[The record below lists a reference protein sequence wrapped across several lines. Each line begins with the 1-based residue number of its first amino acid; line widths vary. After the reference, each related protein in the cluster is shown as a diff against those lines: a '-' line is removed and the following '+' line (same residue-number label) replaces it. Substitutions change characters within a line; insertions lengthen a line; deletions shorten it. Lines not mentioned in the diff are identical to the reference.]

1 VPTAI
6 PASPTMG
13 PRLVPAGSRQLTA
26 AELAY
31 LELPPLTEAQQ
42 LAYAQHLR
50 GLSEDELNAERRR
63 AQNLYGLARLGPR
76 GVRGY
81 PDHPDYYRERA
92 TMAEGARRNEARS
105 TGLELALDTGYGAGI
120 GALVGTIAGAVTDR
134 PLGKS
139 AATGAALGTVVGLV
153 VPRVVG
159 ERTRMAIRFGQIGAL
174 GLVASLFR

>member
-6 PASPTMG
+6 PAPPTLG
-13 PRLVPAGSRQLTA
+13 PRLTPAGSRQLTA

-31 LELPPLTEAQQ
+31 LDMPPLTEAQQ
-42 LAYAQHLR
+42 LAYVRHLS

-63 AQNLYGLARLGPR
+63 TQNIDGLTRLGPR
-76 GVRGY
+76 GARGY
-81 PDHPDYYRERA
+81 PDHPDYARQRA
-92 TMAEGARRNEARS
+92 VLAEGARRSEARG
-105 TGLELALDTGYGAGI
+105 TAVELALDTGFGAGL
-120 GALVGTIAGAVTDR
+120 GALAGTIAGAVTDR

-159 ERTRMAIRFGQIGAL
+159 ERTRMAIRFGQMAVV
-174 GLVASLFR
+174 GLVMSSVR